1 VPIFQFD
8 SGFEDD
14 GISVN
19 TSDEVVLSDSKRPPS
34 PQGIPLEDQD
44 VDPEAPSVGRSIL
57 GSMGSLIWIALLI
70 AFSLSGRLC
79 GE

>member
-1 VPIFQFD
+1 MPAFSFD
-8 SGFEDD
+8 SRFD
-14 GISVN
+14 GDGMGAGR
-19 TSDEVVLSDSKRPPS
+19 SDEGSVQDSQRPPM
-34 PQGIPLEDQD
+34 PQEVPLEDQD

-57 GSMGSLIWIALLI
+57 GSMGSLIWVALLI